1 MLQKMAFVSTLQNQE
16 ILNNTENGL
25 VEDTRFNGVA
35 SDGET
40 FTDEG
45 IYTIK
50 AFNRYD
56 DKLEP
61 AVKTIYVGSNNILT
75 AYTKNLNSSK
85 HYEISELNALV
96 DKGYTITDDGDIIE
110 PVVETTTA
118 DITTSS
124 PEATSDAANS
134 TTASVK
140 KNESKSV
147 LLIVGG
153 GIGVVALG
161 GIIATVLRKKKND
174 E

>member
-1 MLQKMAFVSTLQNQE
+1 MVYIFDSKSGTELNNGDVTENGFRIDAAKSSYPKLQVKKE

-61 AVKTIYVGSNNILT
+61 AVKTIYVV
-75 AYTKNLNSSK
+75 NLGIAQLS
-85 HYEISELNALV
+85 
-96 DKGYTITDDGDIIE
+96 
-110 PVVETTTA
+110 VVKVTF
-118 DITTSS
+118 IH
-124 PEATSDAANS
+124 N
-134 TTASVK
+134 
-140 KNESKSV
+140 
-147 LLIVGG
+147 LLD
-153 GIGVVALG
+153 
-161 GIIATVLRKKKND
+161 LRSGR
-174 E
+174 